1 MQFKEYKIQEFLS
14 DLSSESPSPGGG
26 SVAGLVAALAGSLN
40 SMVYSLTVNK
50 KAFEKI
56 DIEDKKLVLDFKERS
71 HKFINNS
78 VQAME
83 KDREAFVKLMNCYK
97 MPKGT
102 EADIIMRKKAL
113 AENTIK
119 AMMAPLEL
127 ARNAYEFYDNI
138 DIAMKYGNK
147 MVLSD
152 AVCAAILLNA
162 AIEAAIENV
171 KINLKSLEKGELKT
185 KTEEEIAYLLIDS
198 KNRKANI
205 LDSMNK

>member
-171 KINLKSLEKGELKT
+171 KINLKSLEEGELKT

-198 KNRKANI
+198 KKRKANI

>member
-97 MPKGT
+97 MPKDT

-171 KINLKSLEKGELKT
+171 KINLKSLEEGELKT

-198 KNRKANI
+198 KKRKANI

>member
-97 MPKGT
+97 MPKDT

-113 AENTIK
+113 TENTIK

-171 KINLKSLEKGELKT
+171 KINLKSLEEGELKT

-198 KNRKANI
+198 KKRKANI